1 MGLHLRSDL
10 LGGED
15 DDDGDGEGVYMNS
28 ENGILSPGEV
38 EGGNLRC
45 EGREGGEI
53 CNCDIRFA
61 RLTCDSASLS
71 LAAVRVLEMLSL
83 VGTGE
88 GERSSCSNG
97 QWSSASEGDRNED
110 VEVEGEEGS
119 SSVTHIWGM
128 ARPEV
133 RKKRVGEAKESNA
146 DAGEEKS
153 WVFSEWRIFECH
165 PASG

>member
-1 MGLHLRSDL
+1 MHLRSDL

-97 QWSSASEGDRNED
+97 QWSSASPSPLYAVVILAITAEQCVSHMPRFSYRSRNRYF
-110 VEVEGEEGS
+110 S
-119 SSVTHIWGM
+119 RNFTH
-128 ARPEV
+128 RTDSYQHSC
-133 RKKRVGEAKESNA
+133 KY
-146 DAGEEKS
+146 
-153 WVFSEWRIFECH
+153 
-165 PASG
+165 